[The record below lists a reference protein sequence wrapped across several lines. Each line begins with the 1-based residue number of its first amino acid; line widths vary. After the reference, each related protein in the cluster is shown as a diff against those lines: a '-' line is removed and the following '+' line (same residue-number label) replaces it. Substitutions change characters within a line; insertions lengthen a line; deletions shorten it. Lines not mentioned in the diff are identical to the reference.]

1 MKRMRHTIG
10 TATAVAASFTLC
22 LTLMAVV
29 IAQPPGPGG
38 PPHEF
43 RPPPDPI
50 REALDTNHDHQL
62 DAEEI
67 KNASSA
73 LLAIDKNS
81 DGILNHD
88 ELRPPAPPEIQGRGE
103 RGPEQNPRRGPAGPA
118 GPGGPPRPLGGE
130 GRGPRDV
137 REGRGGPGGPP
148 SPERLVEHA
157 FTFDADGDGKLSRDE
172 MRKYAEEM
180 GRMRGGADSRR
191 PERAPGRGGPVG
203 DRDPADPDSTQ
214 SESRPER
221 P

>member
-1 MKRMRHTIG
+1 
-10 TATAVAASFTLC
+10 
-22 LTLMAVV
+22 
-29 IAQPPGPGG
+29 
-38 PPHEF
+38 
-43 RPPPDPI
+43 
-50 REALDTNHDHQL
+50 
-62 DAEEI
+62 
-67 KNASSA
+67 
-73 LLAIDKNS
+73 LLVIDKNS

-103 RGPEQNPRRGPAGPA
+103 RGPEQNPRRGPAGP
-118 GPGGPPRPLGGE
+118 GGPPRPLGGE

-148 SPERLVEHA
+148 SPERLIEHA